1 MYTGGED
8 GEIRKYDFINSIN
21 GQSLLTQVQKHY
33 YVESVTQVIYYHWNT
48 IYFNFNWPINY
59 QINK

>member
-1 MYTGGED
+1 MFQHFINFRLYTGGED

-33 YVESVTQVIYYHWNT
+33 YVESVTQVIKNQLNT
-48 IYFNFNWPINY
+48 I
-59 QINK
+59 